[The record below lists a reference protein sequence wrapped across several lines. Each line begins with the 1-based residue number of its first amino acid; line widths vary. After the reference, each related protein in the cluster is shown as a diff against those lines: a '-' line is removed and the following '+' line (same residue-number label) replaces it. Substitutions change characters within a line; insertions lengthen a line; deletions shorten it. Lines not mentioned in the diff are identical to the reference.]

1 MKGVVPIQGLDSLY
15 FVIEKE
21 GKPQNIPVMS
31 LTPDELNTILEDKDE
46 LWCKGII
53 KYLVYSI
60 QRMRTIVETKENQ
73 SNAEV

>member
-60 QRMRTIVETKENQ
+60 QCMRTMAENK
-73 SNAEV
+73 SNQISTEV

>member
-1 MKGVVPIQGLDSLY
+1 MKGVVLIQGLDSLY

-21 GKPQNIPVMS
+21 GKIQNIPVMS

-46 LWCKGII
+46 IWCKGII

-60 QRMRTIVETKENQ
+60 QCMRTVLETKENQ